1 MKSFYSRENVT
12 VYPGD
17 CVEVLPQLPAASAQA
32 IVTSPPYNVGKAYE
46 QGNSTADYVRLLHGF
61 IDGCA
66 HVLDC
71 GGWMIVN
78 IADVLCGT
86 DRRENINPVL
96 PLFDDYAISKGFTLY
111 DQRIWHKD
119 PSWMNCQ
126 WAGSTP
132 KSVDEFEYIYVYQK
146 LGTPS
151 YLLKFTNF
159 MRQIRDEQKLS
170 NAQIDSI
177 FGFNGMAGH
186 WTTTASQAATPTPE
200 QWETLKDK
208 LGIVSNPEIENIIR
222 YSNQKLRSRLSE
234 KEWTDWG
241 SRGVWQ
247 IRSVKANNDH
257 PAKFPLELPSRLI
270 RLFTWEGD
278 TVIDPFMG
286 SGTTAKAA
294 EIHGRKF
301 IGIEKEQKY
310 CKVAL
315 KNLQQ
320 ASLLAFQQPLAVDT
334 ATPSLSGGA

>member
-12 VYPGD
+12 VYTGD

-96 PLFDDYAISKGFTLY
+96 PLFDDYAVSKGFTLY

-151 YLLKFTNF
+151 KLAYFRKTFTKMLKQNKITDDDIN
-159 MRQIRDEQKLS
+159 
-170 NAQIDSI
+170 SI
-177 FGFNGMAGH
+177 FGYSRAARH
-186 WTTTASQAATPTPE
+186 WQVDQIPSVE
-200 QWETLKDK
+200 QWEKINKKYDVLRDEVMSS
-208 LGIVSNPEIENIIR
+208 IVSYYDR
-222 YSNQKLRSRLSE
+222 KVRTRLSE
-234 KEWTDWG
+234 KEWTEWG